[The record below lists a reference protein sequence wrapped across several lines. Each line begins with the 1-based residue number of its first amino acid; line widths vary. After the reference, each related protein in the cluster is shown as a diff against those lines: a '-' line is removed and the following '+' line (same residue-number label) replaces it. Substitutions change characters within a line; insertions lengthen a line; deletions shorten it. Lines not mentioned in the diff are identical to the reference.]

1 MILLAALVFAL
12 LFFLVTQQMP
22 ADPTGITNSTIVTLF
37 EQYTPYGGLAFGLL
51 TLLLIAILAGFFR
64 LVGLSKTRFSRPVL
78 VVLGFAPW
86 AAFGYQLVYRE
97 PRYAIIAKA
106 IIEFLGE
113 PLLYAGSALVG
124 VGVLWLIVSFFKPS
138 SSSYEKS

>member
-1 MILLAALVFAL
+1 MIFLSALLFALV
-12 LFFLVTQQMP
+12 FFLVTQQMP
-22 ADPTGITNSTIVTLF
+22 ADPSGITNSTMVTLF

-51 TLLLIAILAGFFR
+51 SLLLIALLAGIFR
-64 LVGLSKTRFSRPVL
+64 LVGFSRFRFARPLL
-78 VVLGFAPW
+78 VILGFAPW

-97 PRYAIIAKA
+97 PRYATIAKA
-106 IIEFLGE
+106 IIEYLGE

-124 VGVLWLIVSFFKPS
+124 VGILWFVVTLFRPS

>member
-51 TLLLIAILAGFFR
+51 SLLLIAILAGFFR